1 MKLSVLKDVIT
12 SKAGRQLL
20 HIQKHS
26 PVLMLGAG
34 IVGVGATVV
43 LASRATLKVQDVLE
57 EHKVWIEKINGVHD
71 GFYEDENERNRDKFL
86 LYMKTTSKILKLY
99 SPAVIIGLASVSFLV
114 GGHQIQARRN
124 SALMAAYTGLEKAF
138 DKYRK
143 RVVDD
148 LGADKDREY
157 RYGKVDGHYVETDE
171 ETGEE
176 TRTPVTRVSSET
188 PSGYAKFFDENST
201 SWSDGEPM
209 YNMMFLRCQQNWL
222 NDRLR
227 AKGHVFLNEVYDA
240 LGLERTKAGQVVGW
254 VYGDQGRDN
263 YIDFGVFDEAME
275 PQHLDFFTGREN
287 AILLDFNVDGPIYDL
302 I

>member
-1 MKLSVLKDVIT
+1 MKFSAIKDVVT
-12 SKAGRQLL
+12 SKVGRQLL
-20 HIQKHS
+20 QVQKHS

-43 LASRATLKVQDVLE
+43 LASRATLKVQEVLE
-57 EHKVWIEKINGVHD
+57 EHQTYLEKINGMEHPSYSDDDRTKDRFV
-71 GFYEDENERNRDKFL
+71 
-86 LYMKTTSKILKLY
+86 LYLHTTSKILKLY
-99 SPAVIIGLASVSFLV
+99 SPAVIAGLASVSFLV

-124 SALMAAYTGLEKAF
+124 SALMAAYSGLEKAF

-148 LGADKDREY
+148 MGADKDREY
-157 RYGKVDGHYVETDE
+157 RYGKVDGHYVEKDE
-171 ETGEE
+171 KTGEDV
-176 TRTPVTRVSSET
+176 RTPVTRVSSET

-201 SWSDGEPM
+201 SWNDGDPM
-209 YNMMFLRCQQNWL
+209 YNLMFLKCQQNYV
-222 NDRLR
+222 NDRLK

-240 LGLERTKAGQVVGW
+240 LGLERSSAGAVVGW
-254 VYGDQGRDN
+254 VWQGEGDN
-263 YIDFGVFDEAME
+263 YIDFGIFDAQME

-287 AILLDFNVDGPIYDL
+287 AILLDFNVDGVIYDK

>member
-1 MKLSVLKDVIT
+1 MKFSAIKDVVT
-12 SKAGRQLL
+12 SKVGRQLL
-20 HIQKHS
+20 QVQKHS

-43 LASRATLKVQDVLE
+43 LASRATLKVQEVLE
-57 EHKVWIEKINGVHD
+57 EHQTYLEKINGMEHPSYSDDDRTKDRFV
-71 GFYEDENERNRDKFL
+71 
-86 LYMKTTSKILKLY
+86 LYLHTTSKILKLY
-99 SPAVIIGLASVSFLV
+99 SPAVIAGLASVSFLV

-124 SALMAAYTGLEKAF
+124 SALMAAYSGLEKAF

-148 LGADKDREY
+148 MGADKDREY

-171 ETGEE
+171 KTGEE
-176 TRTPVTRVSSET
+176 IRTPVTRVSSET

-201 SWSDGEPM
+201 SWNDGDPM
-209 YNMMFLRCQQNWL
+209 YNLMFLKCQQNYV
-222 NDRLR
+222 NDRLK

-240 LGLERTKAGQVVGW
+240 LGLERSSAGAVVGW
-254 VYGDQGRDN
+254 VWQGEGDN
-263 YIDFGVFDEAME
+263 YIDFGIFDAQME

-287 AILLDFNVDGPIYDL
+287 AILLDFNVDGVIYDK